1 MTTETNFE
9 RFRGSRTKKRE
20 RNDIKNKRTKRKY
33 AVDDIYSSR
42 PDFRVIAL
50 FHRRFS
56 WQAGKNCGITE
67 ERYFSRLVSYVGQWN
82 GSLLLLL
89 DEPSP
94 SSAICCCLRCLH
106 CLSYLFHIRSKH
118 RIFNISTYQRI
129 SFLFPSR
136 CKYEISASVV
146 FLSLL
151 TIFLLLART
160 SKLLFLLLFSFT
172 YVFYGILCII
182 HEKLL
187 YCGYSTKSNSIK
199 TFLYIITI
207 IST

>member
-20 RNDIKNKRTKRKY
+20 RNDMKNKRTKRKY

-118 RIFNISTYQRI
+118 RIFNISSYQRI

-136 CKYEISASVV
+136 CKYEISVSVV

-151 TIFLLLART
+151 TIFFAACKNKQT
-160 SKLLFLLLFSFT
+160 SIFT
-172 YVFYGILCII
+172 FIFVYLCILWYI
-182 HEKLL
+182 MYYTCKVTLL
-187 YCGYSTKSNSIK
+187 WLFDKK
-199 TFLYIITI
+199 
-207 IST
+207 